1 MVTGLGFWFYFYKR
15 MPESTEP
22 FLRLAAID
30 IGSNAVRCQIS
41 NIFKFEDH
49 TLFKRVEYIRYP
61 MRLGEDV
68 FASGVISRPKAEKFI
83 KLLQAL
89 HLLMEVHE
97 VHDFMVCATSAMRSA
112 KNAPEIIAEV
122 HKRVG
127 LRIQVI
133 DGVTEA
139 DLINLVIRQQLDDRN
154 YLHIDVGGGSTE
166 FNIYVNRM
174 KVASQSFEQGS
185 IRHMQGDE
193 SMEIWQYMQAWV
205 TEKAKLHHV
214 TRAIGTGGNI
224 NKIYDM
230 AGKMGGKPI
239 FRKQIEE
246 VVDRISCHS
255 MEERVKVM
263 LLNADRADVI
273 VPAAEIYLSAM
284 KWAHVESMLVPQVGL
299 KDGILQSLY
308 ERHQGPTQHHFKLD
322 S

>member
-1 MVTGLGFWFYFYKR
+1 MSEATQPLLK
-15 MPESTEP
+15 
-22 FLRLAAID
+22 LAAID

-41 NIFKFEDH
+41 NIFRFEDH

-68 FASGVISRPKAEKFI
+68 FATGLISRPKAEKFM
-83 KLLQAL
+83 KLLHAL
-89 HLLMEVHE
+89 HLLMQVHE
-97 VHDFMVCATSAMRSA
+97 VDDFMICATSAMRSA
-112 KNAPEIIAEV
+112 TNAPELLDEI
-122 HKRVG
+122 HQKLG

-133 DGVTEA
+133 DGTTEA
-139 DLINLVIRQQLDDRN
+139 DLINLVIRQQLDSQN

-185 IRHMQGDE
+185 IRHMQGED
-193 SMEIWQYMQAWV
+193 SIEIWQAMQNWV
-205 TEKAKLHHV
+205 TEKARLYHV
-214 TRAIGTGGNI
+214 SQAIGTGGNI
-224 NKIYDM
+224 NKIYEM

-239 FRKQIEE
+239 YRDQIEE
-246 VVDRISCHS
+246 VVNRIACVS
-255 MEERVKVM
+255 MEERVKVL

-284 KWAHVESMLVPQVGL
+284 KWAQVDTMQVPQVGL

-308 ERHQGPTQHHFKLD
+308 ERHQGATQHHFKLD
-322 S
+322 F